1 MNMENYI
8 YMCCEQ
14 KTVWMKLNETNIQI
28 ELQRTTA
35 PSRVLQSVTMIR
47 MWLGQF
53 FRWLSVLVLKK
64 IWILG
69 KWSGYDKRSLR
80 ISSCWWFQPSWKILV
95 NGKDYL
101 IYYGKKMFQ
110 TTNQQYM
117 NYIITGYYM
126 YPFVWSCPFTRSP
139 NLPQGRVWQR
149 RVGLSLDPVERRMRQ
164 ASTQITALSPYL

>member
-1 MNMENYI
+1 MGEWYI
-8 YMCCEQ
+8 NDISGYEHGKLHIYVCCEQ

-101 IYYGKKMFQ
+101 IYYGKKNVPNHQPVIKCM
-110 TTNQQYM
+110 TTTHTAAWDRWIWRLASGDLQELANLLVANQSSDVL
-117 NYIITGYYM
+117 GK
-126 YPFVWSCPFTRSP
+126 WCH
-139 NLPQGRVWQR
+139 L
-149 RVGLSLDPVERRMRQ
+149 
-164 ASTQITALSPYL
+164 